1 VRVID
6 GKCLSMLL
14 CDSQENHLVK
24 IWIKGLPPVIDG
36 VLFQPVD
43 NWQPRSMWSWKTV
56 PYPNGL
62 PPVACNQETGA
73 YPNGIAESKHLEL
86 GVNWKQFLLALF
98 LKEKF

>member
-14 CDSQENHLVK
+14 CDSQEKHLVK

-43 NWQPRSMWSWKTV
+43 NWQPRSMWSWKTA
-56 PYPNGL
+56 P
-62 PPVACNQETGA
+62 
-73 YPNGIAESKHLEL
+73 
-86 GVNWKQFLLALF
+86 
-98 LKEKF
+98 